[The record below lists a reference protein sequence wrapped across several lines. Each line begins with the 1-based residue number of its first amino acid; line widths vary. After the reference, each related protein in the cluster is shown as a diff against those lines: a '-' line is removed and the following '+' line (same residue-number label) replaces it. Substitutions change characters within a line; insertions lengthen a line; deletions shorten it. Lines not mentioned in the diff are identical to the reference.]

1 VIAKRAGIRFCL
13 NRVLVSVLVKKKNP
27 LKIDQVDGA
36 LMDFWA
42 RQKFIEPHDNNNNDN
57 VVDNS
62 F

>member
-1 VIAKRAGIRFCL
+1 
-13 NRVLVSVLVKKKNP
+13 